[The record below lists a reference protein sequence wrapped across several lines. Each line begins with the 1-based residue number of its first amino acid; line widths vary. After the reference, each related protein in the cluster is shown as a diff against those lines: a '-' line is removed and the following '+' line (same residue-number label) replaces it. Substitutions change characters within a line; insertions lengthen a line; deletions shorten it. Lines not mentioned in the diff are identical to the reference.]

1 MEIINIHSGFKRI
14 NKKNINYNRYTT
26 SLIEEAEKSGIL
38 SEDDLERIQVEMAE
52 VLSECI
58 NIYTHGESTSIM
70 TETANSLVTSVLFAI
85 DAYLISLGDVYEAIK
100 TIQTETFKNLYHRGM
115 RQLKLLICEIT
126 SLLVKVKRTKISV
139 PNVLYNDVINNKIM
153 KFLKSYN
160 IATGAHIGGK
170 FDYPLAVPCSKL
182 KGIYYVRR
190 YLMNLYAENLFCRGY
205 ETFEINRLYKTLC
218 DTHNFPYDKAN
229 VNIFEYVFLN
239 ALFAGY
245 LMKEHGSLH
254 ITHEDCEKIQK
265 LFAGL
270 SNSEQT
276 EILKSAA
283 MRLGTGNPDYNEK
296 ILNSEIPQILNSI
309 KHKTLKNY
317 LVTTK

>member
-85 DAYLISLGDVYEAIK
+85 DAYLISLGDMNEAIK

-218 DTHNFPYDKAN
+218 DTHNFSYEKAEI
-229 VNIFEYVFLN
+229 NIFEYVFLN

-265 LFAGL
+265 LFEGL
-270 SNSEQT
+270 SYNEQT
-276 EILKSAA
+276 DILKSAA
-283 MRLGTGNPDYNEK
+283 TRLGFGNPDYNEK
-296 ILNSEIPQILNSI
+296 ILNAEIPQILNSI